1 MNWDWN
7 DKPRAKRPPPRHG
20 LKVRK
25 LGATWWGQRW
35 IEALERFSREYLNRL
50 GRGRTYARAGR
61 VHDLRFAP
69 GEVRARVTGSSSAPY
84 QVVLRLEPFDESIWE
99 TAIAAMGTR
108 ASFAAEL
115 LAGRMP
121 ENIDAVFRTDKRSLF
136 PRSSQDLQTDC
147 SCLDWANP
155 CKHVAALHYVLG
167 EALDKDPFLLFEL
180 RGRSK
185 EQVLRALSRLRSG
198 VNANTVE
205 EGPPPEGPV
214 AGVLVPVD
222 AVANYESCA
231 TPLPAMRFTFDA
243 PQPASA
249 ILRTV
254 EAPTSW
260 TLPHTP
266 VESLEDCY
274 ARAATLA
281 RELALGAEESTPATP
296 AHIRRARAK
305 RPPRDKPP
313 GAT

>member
-35 IEALERFSREYLNRL
+35 IEGLERFSREYLSRL

-61 VHDLRFAP
+61 VHDLRFAL
-69 GEVRARVTGSSSAPY
+69 GEVSARVTGSSSTPY
-84 QVVLRLEPFDESIWE
+84 QVVMRLEPFDDAIWD
-99 TAIAAMGTR
+99 TAIQAMSTR

-121 ENIDAVFRTDKRSLF
+121 ENIDAVFRAHKRSLF
-136 PRSSQDLQTDC
+136 PRNSQDLQTDC

-167 EALDKDPFLLFEL
+167 EALDKDAFLLFEL

-185 EQVLRALSRLRSG
+185 THVLRSLSRLRSG
-198 VNANTVE
+198 LGANAVE
-205 EGPPPEGPV
+205 EPSRLEETPV
-214 AGVLVPVD
+214 GVLASAE
-222 AVANYESCA
+222 AVASYDA
-231 TPLPAMRFTFDA
+231 LTAPLPALRFTFDA
-243 PQPASA
+243 PQPAAA

-254 EAPTSW
+254 EPPASW
-260 TLPHTP
+260 SLPQTP
-266 VESLEDCY
+266 VETLEEVY
-274 ARAATLA
+274 ARAGALA
-281 RELALGAEESTPATP
+281 RELALAVEESLPPA
-296 AHIRRARAK
+296 ARRTRAK
-305 RPPRDKPP
+305 RRRRVDAGKAP
-313 GAT
+313 

>member
-1 MNWDWN
+1 MSWDWN
-7 DKPRAKRPPPRHG
+7 DKPRGKRPPPRHG

-35 IEALERFSREYLNRL
+35 IEGLERFSREYLNRL

-61 VHDLRFAP
+61 VHDLRFGS
-69 GEVRARVTGSSSAPY
+69 GEVRARVTGSSTTPY
-84 QVVLRLEPFDESIWE
+84 QVVLRLEPFAAAIWE
-99 TAIAAMGTR
+99 TAIQAMSTR

-121 ENIDAVFRTDKRSLF
+121 ENIDAVFRAHKCSLF

-185 EQVLRALSRLRSG
+185 AQVLQSLSRLRSG
-198 VNANTVE
+198 LGANAVE
-205 EGPPPEGPV
+205 EPLSVEDTGG
-214 AGVLVPVD
+214 GVLPS
-222 AVANYESCA
+222 AEALANYDA
-231 TPLPAMRFTFDA
+231 LTAPLPALRFTFDA
-243 PQPASA
+243 PQPAAA

-254 EAPTSW
+254 EAPASW
-260 TLPHTP
+260 GLPQTP
-266 VESLEDCY
+266 VEMLEDVY

-281 RELALGAEESTPATP
+281 RELALASEEAPAATP
-296 AHIRRARAK
+296 ARRARA
-305 RPPRDKPP
+305 RRERRRHPDDGR
-313 GAT
+313 TS

>member
-7 DKPRAKRPPPRHG
+7 DKPRTKRPPPRHG

-50 GRGRTYARAGR
+50 GSGRTYARAGR

-69 GEVRARVTGSSSAPY
+69 GEVRARVTGSSSTPY
-84 QVVLRLEPFDESIWE
+84 QVVLRLEPFDDVIWE
-99 TAIAAMGTR
+99 AAIATMGTR

-198 VNANTVE
+198 LSTQAVE
-205 EGPPPEGPV
+205 EPLPQTGLV
-214 AGVLVPVD
+214 TGVVVSAP
-222 AVANYESCA
+222 AVANYESA
-231 TPLPAMRFTFDA
+231 AVPLPTMRFTFDA
-243 PQPASA
+243 PEPATA

-260 TLPHTP
+260 SLPQSP
-266 VESLEDCY
+266 VESLEECY
-274 ARAATLA
+274 ARVTSLA
-281 RELALGAEESTPATP
+281 RELALGAEEPAAAAPRASRTQRTPP
-296 AHIRRARAK
+296 G
-305 RPPRDKPP
+305 KPP
-313 GAT
+313 KAT